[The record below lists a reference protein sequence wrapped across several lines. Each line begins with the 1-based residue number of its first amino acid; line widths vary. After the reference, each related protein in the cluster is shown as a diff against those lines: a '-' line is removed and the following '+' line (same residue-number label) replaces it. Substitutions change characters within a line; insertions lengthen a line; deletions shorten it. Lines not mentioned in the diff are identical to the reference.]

1 MSNVRHIRQSIF
13 GLTQREFA
21 EVAGVT
27 QASVSRW
34 ENGTAPS
41 HPEMQAIR
49 DAAIGRGIPWDDRWF
64 FETPA
69 VEVAA

>member
-13 GLTQREFA
+13 RLTQREFA

-34 ENGTAPS
+34 ENGTPPS

-64 FETPA
+64 FEAPA
-69 VEVAA
+69 GEVAA